1 MGVITPEVSD
11 ALMLAV
17 IETAP
22 EEISTLVGDIV
33 KEDNTGA
40 MKSFCACKI
49 PLIKQSSK
57 L

>member
-22 EEISTLVGDIV
+22 EEISTVLGETV
-33 KEDNTGA
+33 KDDSTGES
-40 MKSFCACKI
+40 KSFCA
-49 PLIKQSSK
+49 
-57 L
+57 